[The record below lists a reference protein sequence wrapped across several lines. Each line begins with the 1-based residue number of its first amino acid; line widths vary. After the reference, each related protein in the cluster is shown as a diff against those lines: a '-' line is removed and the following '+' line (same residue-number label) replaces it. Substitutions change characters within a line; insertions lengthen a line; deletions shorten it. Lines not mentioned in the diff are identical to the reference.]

1 MEAVRRKFNHT
12 VPNGTAS
19 CSIQLDCSDW
29 VAVAPVMRGCRFYQ
43 IRGTLFDAANWDSTL
58 SLIPAL
64 AGTTGTS
71 EALFS

>member
-29 VAVAPVMRGCRFYQ
+29 VAVAPRYEGLPPLPDPGDT
-43 IRGTLFDAANWDSTL
+43 I
-58 SLIPAL
+58 
-64 AGTTGTS
+64 
-71 EALFS
+71 